1 MEGSNSDSDSN
12 QNSSVESGAQN
23 EEFVKLP
30 EAANSEE
37 VVELPEIVRLRNDI
51 KKTQFRGF
59 YLSQKTLVVDSNTSS
74 IDCEPRKRASSLDGE
89 DQEIIGKE
97 PSIDFEFEEEPANEH
112 IEEPKQD
119 VPTIV
124 EELVN
129 VLKGEE
135 EEVEEE

>member
-74 IDCEPRKRASSLDGE
+74 IDCEPRKRASSLDAE

-97 PSIDFEFEEEPANEH
+97 PSIDFEFEEEPSNTN